1 VPLRRAPKKKEEAN
15 DGRGGELILR
25 LPDPPL
31 ARQHYGLGVV
41 TTFCRFVL
49 EARTSLAGASA
60 VLAVIC
66 PELAAAGEIPHPT
79 TGRAWLLRLGL
90 YKLQEA
96 AAPADDWVWLVDHVV
111 QIGTAK
117 CLMIAG
123 LRLCDLPPP
132 GQCLE
137 LKHLQPLA
145 ILPVEQSHQERVQ
158 QQLEGLAVQTGAPRA
173 IVSDEGTD
181 LRGGIQRF
189 QQAHPDT
196 ACLSDIAH
204 FGARRLKRRLEKNAR
219 WQAFVHQ
226 VGQTK
231 FETAQTELGF
241 LTPPR
246 QRSKA
251 RFLNLDGLLSWATN
265 TLAVLDQRPAA
276 VLQYGTV
283 ERLEVK
289 FGWLREFRAELR
301 EWSEWQALAEAA
313 MTRVRG
319 DGYHAG
325 AAEQVEA
332 DLRPLVRSPT
342 GAELST
348 ELVAFVAQQSAVA
361 RAGER
366 LPGSSEILESS
377 FGKWKAMEGEH
388 AKGGFTQLVLG
399 YAALL
404 GETTSGLI
412 GRALEATPMK
422 QVTQWCG
429 EHLGVTLQAKRT
441 AAYRSVRPP
450 TAQQKSEET

>member
-1 VPLRRAPKKKEEAN
+1 
-15 DGRGGELILR
+15 
-25 LPDPPL
+25 L

-49 EARTSLAGASA
+49 EARTSLSAASA
-60 VLAVIC
+60 VLAVVC
-66 PELAAAGEIPHPT
+66 PERAAAGEIPHPT
-79 TGRAWLLRLGL
+79 TGRGWLLRLGL
-90 YKLQEA
+90 YKLRQA
-96 AAPADDWVWLVDHVV
+96 VIPADDWVWLADHVV

-123 LRLCDLPPP
+123 LRLCDLPSA
-132 GQCLE
+132 GHCLE

-145 ILPVEQSHQERVQ
+145 ILPVERSDQKLVQ
-158 QQLEGLAVQTGAPRA
+158 QQLEGLAAKTGAPRA
-173 IVSDEGTD
+173 ILSDEGSD

-189 QQAHPDT
+189 QQSHPGT

-204 FGARRLKRRLEKNAR
+204 FAARLLKRRLEKNAR
-219 WQAFVHQ
+219 WQAFGHQ
-226 VGQTK
+226 AGQTK

-251 RFLNLDGLLSWATN
+251 RFLNLGPLLSWATK
-265 TLAVLDQRPAA
+265 TLAVLDQPPTE

-289 FGWLREFRAELR
+289 FGWLRDYRGELSQ
-301 EWSEWQALAEAA
+301 WSEWQTLAEAA
-313 MTRVRG
+313 MARVRG

-325 AAEQVEA
+325 VGEQLET
-332 DLRPLVRSPT
+332 DLRLLVRSAS
-342 GAELST
+342 GDELRR
-348 ELVAFVAQQSAVA
+348 ELVTVVTQQSAAV
-361 RAGER
+361 RVGER

-377 FGKWKAMEGEH
+377 FGKWKSLEGEH
-388 AKGGFTQLVLG
+388 AKGGFTQLLLG

-404 GETTSGLI
+404 GETTGELI

-422 QVTQWCG
+422 HVTQWCR
-429 EHLGVTLQAKRT
+429 EYLGVTLQAKRT
-441 AAYRSVRPP
+441 AAYRSIQPRL
-450 TAQQKSEET
+450 AQQKLEET